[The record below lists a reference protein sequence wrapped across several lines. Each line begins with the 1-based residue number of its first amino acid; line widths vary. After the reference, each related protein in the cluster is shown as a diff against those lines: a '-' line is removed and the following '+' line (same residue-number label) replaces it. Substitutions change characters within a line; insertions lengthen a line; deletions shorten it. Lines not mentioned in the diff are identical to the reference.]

1 MQELAGDR
9 VGEGCEGHRLLL
21 PIKEVVHPNPGVECC
36 GHARYRRW
44 SSYFIGDWRHK
55 KPRRSVDGAWPSQ
68 SSPPV
73 YGGPRVTR
81 NLVVA
86 GFLFVSFDNLSRSA
100 APLTPYCALG

>member
-21 PIKEVVHPNPGVECC
+21 PIKEVVHPNPGVECW

-44 SSYFIGDWRHK
+44 SSYLIGDWRHK
-55 KPRRSVDGAWPSQ
+55 TRRRSVDGAWPSQ

-73 YGGPRVTR
+73 YGAPRVTR
-81 NLVVA
+81 NLAVA